1 MRILTFVNYAFQNGD
16 AHPRQ
21 HLVLPLALPLGLDDP
36 YPFLSPLP
44 IKILPRLRLLLERN
58 VQLVGGQIIKEKAQK
73 NALSTVKKHH
83 QKN

>member
-1 MRILTFVNYAFQNGD
+1 MRILTFVNYAFRNGD

-21 HLVLPLALPLGLDDP
+21 HLALPLALPLGLAEP
-36 YPFLSPLP
+36 HPFSSLP

-58 VQLVGGQIIKEKAQK
+58 VQLVGGGQIIKEKAQK